1 MGMIGTLAW
10 KKEND
15 VMKNVVLFTFALAL
29 GTSVFAFSQDTMKQ
43 DASMKHDQMKSEKM
57 SKGTVSLLGKVG
69 EDGKTFVSDG
79 DSKSWNVS
87 NPEAL
92 KGHEG
97 HHVKVRAHVD
107 ADKDE
112 IHVTSLKMIKSE
124 MKDNDKMK

>member
-1 MGMIGTLAW
+1 
-10 KKEND
+10 
-15 VMKNVVLFTFALAL
+15 MKNVVLFAFALAL
-29 GTSVFAFSQDTMKQ
+29 VMSVFAFSQDTMKQ
-43 DASMKHDQMKSEKM
+43 DDSMKHDQMKSEKM
-57 SKGTVSLLGKVG
+57 SKGAVSLVGKVG

-124 MKDNDKMK
+124 MKDNDKVK